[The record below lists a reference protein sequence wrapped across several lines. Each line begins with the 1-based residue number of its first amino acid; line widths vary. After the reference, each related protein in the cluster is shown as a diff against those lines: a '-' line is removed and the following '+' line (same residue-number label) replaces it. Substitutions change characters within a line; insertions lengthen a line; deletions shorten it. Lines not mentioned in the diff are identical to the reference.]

1 MRQSK
6 FSSSFRDSYKK
17 DDIFMNSSARSNMNN
32 SSVNGFIRMKGMN
45 NLLKTNYSKTY
56 LSDLKKTFIINIDML
71 KRYIVSNTNPINTDT
86 QLLSLLNSILENNKK
101 KEKII
106 EKIKEKKSK
115 LLIDNQINSERKRK
129 NEEKRYHIK
138 DKIKENEERIDNKEE
153 YMKVLHK
160 KLREVEIYIHKN
172 TIDIKDMNRR
182 RKYQTFSMFNFIETN
197 NDLVR
202 QKRDL
207 NKQIETTKDNYNI
220 ELEENKKVKIEIE
233 KEKEENEKNNIIE
246 NENETKI
253 KKLSEKYKNKI
264 KLLNLRLNLLKNT
277 YKKVN
282 KKIKILKISTLNQVD
297 DGKEDEKND
306 EQSKLQ
312 LDTTN
317 KNSFMDFSM
326 VLNTKNLDD
335 SKFDVSKVG
344 NNFGNVSNFGV
355 YDISIIN
362 QK

>member
-1 MRQSK
+1 
-6 FSSSFRDSYKK
+6 
-17 DDIFMNSSARSNMNN
+17 
-32 SSVNGFIRMKGMN
+32 
-45 NLLKTNYSKTY
+45 
-56 LSDLKKTFIINIDML
+56 
-71 KRYIVSNTNPINTDT
+71 
-86 QLLSLLNSILENNKK
+86 
-101 KEKII
+101 
-106 EKIKEKKSK
+106 
-115 LLIDNQINSERKRK
+115 
-129 NEEKRYHIK
+129 
-138 DKIKENEERIDNKEE
+138 
-153 YMKVLHK
+153 MKVLHK